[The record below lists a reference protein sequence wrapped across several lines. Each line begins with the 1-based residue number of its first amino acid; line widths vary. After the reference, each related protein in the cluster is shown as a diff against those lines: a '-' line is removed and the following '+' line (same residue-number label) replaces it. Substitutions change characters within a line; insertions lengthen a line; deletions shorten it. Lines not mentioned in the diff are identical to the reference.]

1 MNRTEK
7 EDSVVQLRSH
17 LQDST
22 LVVVTRPEGLTVAE
36 TTHLRFQMKEG
47 EANFKVVKNTLA
59 RLCVKN
65 TPMTG
70 MEDWFK
76 GATAIAYSKDP
87 ISAAKI
93 SVGFSEKNE
102 KLKIVGGFM
111 DGKILSA
118 FDVKALAKLPSKD
131 ELRAKLIALLN
142 APATKVVR
150 LLKEPAAQIA
160 RVVSAKAQ
168 QGE

>member
-7 EDSVVQLRSH
+7 EDSVVHLRSH
-17 LQDST
+17 LQDSK

-36 TTHLRFQMKEG
+36 TTKLRFQMKEG

-59 RLCVKN
+59 RLAVQN
-65 TPMTG
+65 TEMTG
-70 MEDWFK
+70 LEDWFK

-87 ISAAKI
+87 LAAAKV
-93 SVGFSEKNE
+93 SVQFSEKND
-102 KLKIVGGFM
+102 KLKIMGGFM
-111 DGKILSA
+111 DGKILNA
-118 FDVKALAKLPSKD
+118 LEVKALAKLPSKD
-131 ELRAKLIALLN
+131 ELRAKLIALIN
-142 APATKVVR
+142 APATKLVT